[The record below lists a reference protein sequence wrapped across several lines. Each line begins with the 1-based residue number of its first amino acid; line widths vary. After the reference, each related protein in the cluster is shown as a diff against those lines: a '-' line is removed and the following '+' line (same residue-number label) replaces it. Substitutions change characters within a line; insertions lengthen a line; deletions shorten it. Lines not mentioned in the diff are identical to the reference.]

1 MDDSA
6 STTFVGDIA
15 RDVLSEIAPQEIP
28 IFAATSRAYFA
39 NPEAALQ
46 QLRSKDNVLGFG
58 TDAAS
63 FLFSPAVLLVLS
75 ETFQYLLRVA
85 ASATAD
91 GLAKEIPEL
100 IKAMFK
106 KFQSSQP
113 DTPSVLTRE
122 HIASIHGNILASAK
136 KLRIPAEKARTL
148 ANAVT
153 AQLVLPKA

>member
-6 STTFVGDIA
+6 SATFVGDIA

-46 QLRSKDNVLGFG
+46 HLRSKDNVLGFG
-58 TDAAS
+58 TDVAGL
-63 FLFSPAVLLVLS
+63 LFTPAVLLVLS

-85 ASATAD
+85 TSATAD

-122 HIASIHGNILASAK
+122 HIASIHGNILVSAK
-136 KLRIPAEKARTL
+136 TLRIPAEKARSL

>member
-6 STTFVGDIA
+6 SAMFVGDIA

-46 QLRSKDNVLGFG
+46 QLHSKDNVLGFG
-58 TDAAS
+58 ADAAG
-63 FLFSPAVLLVLS
+63 FLFTPAVLLVLS

-85 ASATAD
+85 AKATAD

-100 IKAMFK
+100 IKAMFR
-106 KFQSSQP
+106 KFQPSQL
-113 DTPSVLTRE
+113 DAPSVLTKE
-122 HIASIHGNILASAK
+122 HIASIHGNILVSAK
-136 KLRIPAEKARTL
+136 KLRIPAEKARSL